1 MFSKD
6 SQEILVAYLSTAIEC
21 YKVFIACLFSI
32 FVPQY
37 CPETGSTCTLKENFS
52 NLDRFN
58 EFVIVF
64 NFINL
69 GLFIYLYY
77 CQNSRETYFITHL
90 EANKNIADNGL
101 KTSLKEKTHT
111 ANEVSSRPSV
121 RERIMDRVV
130 SHNTHFYKMVK
141 FTMAVFYINVV
152 FSSILVFYYFYDGF
166 RSVTVLVTNV
176 LLVSQKL
183 YQTLS
188 ISSTSCNL
196 ETPMAL
202 STTLLEPVSY
212 NDVDKKY
219 ASDRRGS
226 TELSSVSTIIVEE
239 QPKVIEEPCKE
250 Q

>member
-1 MFSKD
+1 MLSKD
-6 SQEILVAYLSTAIEC
+6 TQEILVAYLSTAIEC

-101 KTSLKEKTHT
+101 KTSLKEKTH
-111 ANEVSSRPSV
+111 
-121 RERIMDRVV
+121 IMDRVV

-141 FTMAVFYINVV
+141 ATIAVFYINVA
-152 FSSILVFYYFYDGF
+152 FSSVLIFYHFYDGF

-183 YQTLS
+183 YQTLT
-188 ISSTSCNL
+188 ISSTSCNVD
-196 ETPMAL
+196 TPMAL

-212 NDVDKKY
+212 NDIDKKY
-219 ASDRRGS
+219 ANDRRGS
-226 TELSSVSTIIVEE
+226 MELSAPSDVETS
-239 QPKVIEEPCKE
+239 KA
-250 Q
+250 

>member
-6 SQEILVAYLSTAIEC
+6 TQEILVAYLSTAIEC

-37 CPETGSTCTLKENFS
+37 CPETGQTCTLKENFS
-52 NLDRFN
+52 NLTRFN

-64 NFINL
+64 NFFNL

-77 CQNSRETYFITHL
+77 LQNTRETYFITHL

-101 KTSLKEKTHT
+101 KTSLKEKTH
-111 ANEVSSRPSV
+111 
-121 RERIMDRVV
+121 IMERVV
-130 SHNTHFYKMVK
+130 KHNNSFYKTVK
-141 FTMAVFYINVV
+141 ATMAVFYINVV
-152 FSSILVFYYFYDGF
+152 FSSVLIFYYFYDGF

-212 NDVDKKY
+212 NDIDKKY
-219 ASDRRGS
+219 ANDRRGS
-226 TELSSVSTIIVEE
+226 TELSSVSTIVVEE
-239 QPKVIEEPCKE
+239 QPKVIEEPSKE